1 MYTIEEFDQL
11 KTKILK
17 YVIYKKRTEKE
28 IRRKFQV
35 IDDTNLLDDV
45 IEHLKEIG
53 YINDRVYLQRAVS
66 EHMALH
72 NLSLKELKYKL
83 CTKGISGDSLQEYLA
98 ENEEEMQLYEIQS
111 AKNIC
116 IKKCTS
122 MDEEELKQFLLKKG
136 YQLENIK
143 QALSEVI

>member
-28 IRRKFQV
+28 IRRKFDL
-35 IDDTNLLDDV
+35 IEDTNLLEDV
-45 IEHLKEIG
+45 LEHLKEIG
-53 YINDRVYLQRAVS
+53 YINDKIYIQRAMQ
-66 EHMALH
+66 EHMSLH

-83 CTKGISGDSLQEYLA
+83 CSKGISADMLQDYFT
-98 ENEEEMQLYEIQS
+98 ENEDELETYELQS

-116 IKKCTS
+116 IKKCNS
-122 MDEEELKQFLLKKG
+122 MNADELKQFLMKKG
-136 YQLENIK
+136 YQIESIK